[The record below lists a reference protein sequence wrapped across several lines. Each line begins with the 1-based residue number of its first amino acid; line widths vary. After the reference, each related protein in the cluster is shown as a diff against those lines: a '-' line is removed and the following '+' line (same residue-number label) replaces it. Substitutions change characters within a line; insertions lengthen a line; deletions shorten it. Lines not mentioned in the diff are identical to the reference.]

1 MNKKI
6 RSKKNDL
13 LNYFLHNHK
22 NLSKNYLKNCV
33 KFFKE
38 IEQKNQVKKHD

>member
-1 MNKKI
+1 MKKI

-22 NLSKNYLKNCV
+22 NLSKNYLRNCV

-38 IEQKNQVKKHD
+38 IEKKTKREQL